1 MPFLELFLLSGDHMG
16 YCYAEFE
23 DITEYILY
31 YKSSQAVCQ
40 MPYHLMDLGINAQG
54 RRYYTDRCGHDMLFI
69 CLTLSGQ
76 GSVICGDECHVL
88 LPGDLMIL
96 DCMEAHYY
104 RSESDCWKF
113 LWIQTTGAAIHGL
126 FRVLA
131 PKGIFYRHM
140 HDTSFIHDL
149 YRRLIPLIENPTP
162 LGNIDTSELIEG
174 FLYQLARL
182 SLTENDTPYPSVIHH
197 TLDYIR
203 EHLFEDITVESL
215 ASRFNYSVY
224 HFNRLFKKHMG
235 ISPYQYIIN
244 LRLHKAVG
252 LLLSTNK
259 SIAEIA
265 RMTNFPSIGRLS
277 SCFRRQYGMTP
288 LQYRKSRVNKNS

>member
-1 MPFLELFLLSGDHMG
+1 MK

-76 GSVICGDECHVL
+76 GSVICGDECHLL

-96 DCMEAHYY
+96 DCMEPHYY
-104 RSESDCWKF
+104 RSESDCWRF
-113 LWIQTTGAAIHGL
+113 LWIQVTGSAIHGL

-131 PKGIFYRHM
+131 PKGIYYRHM
-140 HDTSFIHDL
+140 HDTSFIHEL
-149 YRRLIPLIENPTP
+149 YRRLIPLIEEPTP
-162 LGNIDTSELIEG
+162 LGNIDTSELLAG

-182 SLTENDTPYPSVIHH
+182 GITETDTSYPSVVHQ

-203 EHLFEDITVESL
+203 EHLYEEITVETL
-215 ASRFNYSVY
+215 AARANYSVY
-224 HFNRLFKKHMG
+224 YFTRLFKKHLG
-235 ISPYQYIIN
+235 ISPYQYIID

-252 LLLSTNK
+252 LLINTEQSVF
-259 SIAEIA
+259 EIA
-265 RMTNFPSIGRLS
+265 QNLNFSSVGRFS
-277 SCFRRQYGMTP
+277 AHFRSRYGVTP
-288 LQYRKSRVNKNS
+288 LQYRKAEQKRRTALELVP